1 MDLRDYKLVWSEEF
15 DENSFEETKFTLQKH
30 GPIQDRQGNK
40 ICYFTE
46 EERVIKVEDS
56 KLVLNAVFDQ
66 EKDAFV
72 VPAAVWTKDT
82 MSFTYG
88 YVEMKA
94 RVPYGQGS
102 WAAFWALGRDAINQD
117 KTQPYFA
124 EIDIFEVEGAC
135 HIAEPNLHKWHYTRE
150 GNAPFYFMGP
160 EDSPIRGNDQ
170 MQVECW
176 ERRPHEATR
185 FGYHRPENPEDFNIY
200 GFLWTPE
207 TMEMYINGHLYG
219 RYIISEDFG
228 RPSGMEPFHS
238 PIYLIINEQLSLKD
252 NYGMCQARPE
262 NAATP
267 ESVKK
272 LVPYEIDYIRLY
284 QKEGEGELNVRTKD

>member
-1 MDLRDYKLVWSEEF
+1 MDLRDYKLVWAEEF
-15 DENSFEETKFTLQKH
+15 DEDSFEETKFTQQEH
-30 GPIQDRQGNK
+30 GPIQDKEGNK

-56 KLVLNAVFDQ
+56 KLVLNAVYD
-66 EKDAFV
+66 EDLKAFV
-72 VPAAVWTKDT
+72 VPAAVWTLNT

-102 WAAFWALGRDAINQD
+102 WAAFWALGRDAIKQD

-124 EIDIFEVEGAC
+124 EVDFFEVEGSS
-135 HIAEPNLHKWHYTRE
+135 HVIMPNLHKWHYLRK
-150 GNAPFYFMGP
+150 GNSPAFVLNSSTHHDATASDCWNMKAP
-160 EDSPIRGNDQ
+160 E
-170 MQVECW
+170 E
-176 ERRPHEATR
+176 TR
-185 FGYHRPENPEDFNIY
+185 FGYHRPADPEDFNIY

-207 TMEMYINGHLYG
+207 TMEMYVNGELYG
-219 RYIISEDFG
+219 RYNITKDFG
-228 RPSGMEPFHS
+228 RASGMEPFHS
-238 PIYLIINEQLSLKD
+238 PLYLIINEQLALKD
-252 NYGMCQARPE
+252 NYGMCIARIE

-267 ESVKK
+267 EGVKK

-284 QKEGEGELNVRTKD
+284 QRDGEGELNVVEKKQ